1 MIIGAIAASATV
13 PPVAEPPV
21 PVVPPPAE
29 PPGPRSGEI
38 PASLGKAVS
47 ATVPASTTTVPPVLV
62 AVPPVPPVLVPPV
75 PWSAGRLVSADNG
88 TSLAPSR
95 REPPADPA
103 SGVTFPAA
111 PPVAIPLVP
120 PVVGE
125 APVPPVAAT
134 VVPPAVGN
142 PPAPPVVA
150 TVVPPDAIPP
160 VGVPPVAASPP
171 GPPLAASGPAD
182 PPLPAASE
190 TALPPRSPASLRPCQ
205 LGVRFTHAAN
215 RMVAA
220 TPATRT
226 TVNERAKFLL
236 GQNVGTRW
244 EPSIL
249 FGGFARPLE
258 R

>member
-1 MIIGAIAASATV
+1 
-13 PPVAEPPV
+13 V
-21 PVVPPPAE
+21 PVVPPPPE
-29 PPGPRSGEI
+29 PPVARSGEI

-47 ATVPASTTTVPPVLV
+47 ATVPASATTVPPVLA
-62 AVPPVPPVLVPPV
+62 AVPPFPPVLVPPVWVPPV

-88 TSLAPSR
+88 TSIAPSR

-103 SGVTFPAA
+103 SGATFPAA
-111 PPVAIPLVP
+111 PPVAIPLLP

-125 APVPPVAAT
+125 APAPPVAVA

-142 PPAPPVVA
+142 PPAPPVAA
-150 TVVPPDAIPP
+150 TVVPPVAGNPSTPPDVVPP

-171 GPPLAASGPAD
+171 D
-182 PPLPAASE
+182 PPLPPVAASE

-205 LGVRFTHAAN
+205 LGVRFTHAAK

-236 GQNVGTRW
+236 SHNVGTRW
-244 EPSIL
+244 EPSMF
-249 FGGFARPLE
+249 FGGFAHLLE